1 VMRKEE
7 KPKAQLVSTMLH
19 RQQSLED
26 QASAGMHEQDRV
38 KPKPIMRK
46 HKKPD
51 VQPAAAHTGWMRQLF
66 QFTDVGKR
74 GDSTHEQ
81 NVENTKDDKIT
92 VEVNDLGDITNEHGE
107 NEAEG
112 TAVHQRIMGVVPAIL
127 QEESSEI
134 FSHVDDSEDSDEKDE
149 EGTSEQT
156 EEQKHEAREH
166 AKYIFG
172 KFDSNNDGFLEKHE
186 VAQLLQDNSNEWRAY
201 DIEGAEDEK
210 PDGMLS
216 LKEFL
221 QTLEVSE
228 DEKDEDS
235 EDMGDEDVIK
245 EISSLVGTEHHT
257 LDDNDREKH
266 QNNFDDE
273 STHKDTHEEKLDRL

>member
-1 VMRKEE
+1 MRKEE

-92 VEVNDLGDITNEHGE
+92 LEVNDLGDITNEHGE

-149 EGTSEQT
+149 
-156 EEQKHEAREH
+156 
-166 AKYIFG
+166 
-172 KFDSNNDGFLEKHE
+172 

-201 DIEGAEDEK
+201 DIEGAEDET

-235 EDMGDEDVIK
+235 EDVGDEDVIK

-257 LDDNDREKH
+257 LEDDDREKH

-273 STHKDTHEEKLDRL
+273 STHKDTHEEKRDRL